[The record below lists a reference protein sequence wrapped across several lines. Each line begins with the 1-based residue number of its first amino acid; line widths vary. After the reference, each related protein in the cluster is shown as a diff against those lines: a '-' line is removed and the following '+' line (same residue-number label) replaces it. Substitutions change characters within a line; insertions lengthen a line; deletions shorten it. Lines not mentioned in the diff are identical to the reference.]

1 MRMKSTKH
9 DWYFKAIS
17 RENHPELL
25 GQNEGL
31 KQLAG
36 VSETALNK
44 AEDAAI
50 EAKRKHEDLMRQKNR
65 QEKRKSQAKP
75 AGKVK

>member
-1 MRMKSTKH
+1 MRMRSTKH
-9 DWYFKAIS
+9 DWYFNAMS

-36 VSETALNK
+36 ISESALNK
-44 AEDAAI
+44 AEDARIA
-50 EAKRKHEDLMRQKNR
+50 ATRKHEDLMRQKKR
-65 QEKRKSQAKP
+65 QESRKVTP
-75 AGKVK
+75 ARKK